1 MKRTTGNLLILV
13 CIAVFMTGCAA
24 NPFFGLAVT
33 KVHAP
38 TLNLTTPVNANSSA
52 KVGEA
57 YCTNILGLVALGDA
71 SLDTAMRNGGITKI
85 HHVDCKYE
93 VYLGVYSKFTV
104 IAYGE

>member
-1 MKRTTGNLLILV
+1 MKRITGHLLITA
-13 CIAVFMTGCAA
+13 CIGMFMTGCAA

-38 TLNLTTPVNANSSA
+38 TINLTTPVNATAST

-57 YCTNILGLVALGDA
+57 YCKNFLGLVALGDA
-71 SLDTAMRNGGITKI
+71 SLDAAMKNGGITRI

-93 VYLGVYSKFTV
+93 VYLGVYSKFTI